1 MTCARVVCNYR
12 DQKKEKERTRITVG
26 GGKTNCPF
34 DCGTPTAK
42 LLTIKLL
49 LNSVISTPGAKFMTI
64 NISNFYLNTPMD
76 RYEYMRMKLDMFPED
91 VIEEYNLRDRV
102 EPNGYV
108 YIEVRKGMYGLPQ
121 AGLLAQ
127 KLLEKRLGYTCVL
140 D

>member
-1 MTCARVVCNYR
+1 M
-12 DQKKEKERTRITVG
+12 G
-26 GGKTNCPF
+26 GDKTNCPF
-34 DCGTPTAK
+34 DYGTPTAE

-64 NISNFYLNTPMD
+64 DISNFYLNTPVDM
-76 RYEYMRMKLDMFPED
+76 YEYMRMKLDMFPED

-127 KLLEKRLGYTCVL
+127 KLLEERLA
-140 D
+140 